1 LQFCKG
7 PLARAQIVPLSS
19 TTIPSVGNFKN
30 NLDNQQN
37 ILNVGAVFHNDK
49 GTDSILSRK
58 KVSHESQNRY
68 IDVISININSRIQD
82 FNSRTGHRLGFGHQ
96 YEESILK
103 FERLPCMLT
112 IQNHSTPITL
122 TFARG
127 VARTSARRLG
137 HPARA
142 PEPLRKIFCF
152 GKEKVRFRWTIAYNK
167 RVVSTQSIT

>member
-1 LQFCKG
+1 
-7 PLARAQIVPLSS
+7 LSS

-30 NLDNQQN
+30 DLDNQQN

-122 TFARG
+122 NCARG
-127 VARTSARRLG
+127 VTHASVWAIQPGLANRCENTIIFCKGKLRFRALRGVACTWASARRLG
-137 HPARA
+137 QPAQDS
-142 PEPLRKIFCF
+142 LFVF
-152 GKEKVRFRWTIAYNK
+152 
-167 RVVSTQSIT
+167 